1 MEKLQELKQM
11 AIQHYDLIYSKK
23 EISSE
28 EAELLKKE
36 LDDLRAELKNCNL
49 IFENLDDAKN
59 IIKNATKDIVKKLIK
74 PWLLFMF
81 LSIFLMSMGLLYL
94 VVFVASAFFGYAFK
108 IINNSLDKFYKPK
121 YDEELLT
128 PINIILD
135 NCERMIARKLVNN
148 NSFEEN
154 KKIEESR
161 SQESTL
167 EDYANY
173 VFEHYLETGEIL
185 SFLNPEFDTRVKIE
199 LSFMLIAKY
208 GITYQMDLPTLLQS
222 DLPTLLCIASKCL
235 ENEKGAKLDINLD
248 K

>member
-23 EISSE
+23 EISVE
-28 EAELLKKE
+28 EAALLKKE
-36 LDDLRAELKNCNL
+36 LDDLRNELKNCNL
-49 IFENLDDAKN
+49 IFENLDDVKN

-74 PWLLFMF
+74 PLLLFMF

-94 VVFVASAFFGYAFK
+94 VVFVTSAFFGYALK

-121 YDEELLT
+121 YGVELLT

-135 NCERMIARKLVNN
+135 NCERMIARKSVNN
-148 NSFEEN
+148 NSFEED
-154 KKIEESR
+154 KKIEENR

-199 LSFMLIAKY
+199 LSFMLITKY
-208 GITYQMDLPTLLQS
+208 GIKYQV

-235 ENEKGAKLDINLD
+235 ENEKGTKLDITLD